1 MICSPSQRFPVIVT
15 VTLIPSSLMFST
27 RPPPGE
33 RAVWS
38 TPPATTR
45 RLRAA
50 GAKTTGEAALIA
62 RRAPLGHRA
71 PHALN
76 PTAQPDEL
84 AGGRFD
90 SRDGSHAYLNLADSP
105 DGAIAETICRDLPL
119 DPSIARIVPA
129 STVTGRTLTA
139 LTVTRTLTTA
149 ALHGP
154 HLASVVWLTKCEAR
168 HYVTTRRW
176 AHTIRAAD
184 NDIDGLAFRPRHND
198 DTLAWILTTDPAI
211 TPHPDLAID
220 PTTTPLPL
228 DHGPGRDLVARI
240 SADHSAILS
249 PNPTYVRRAATP
261 GGTPPV
267 ARRIRHR
274 RHSSTPAASPTSPP
288 GGPGNPPR
296 SQTPRPRT
304 RSVHRGMHNAV

>member
-1 MICSPSQRFPVIVT
+1 M
-15 VTLIPSSLMFST
+15 
-27 RPPPGE
+27 
-33 RAVWS
+33 
-38 TPPATTR
+38 
-45 RLRAA
+45 
-50 GAKTTGEAALIA
+50 IA

-90 SRDGSHAYLNLADSP
+90 SLDGSHAYLYLADSP

-119 DPSIARIVPA
+119 DRSIARIVPP

-154 HLASVVWLTKCEAR
+154 HLASVGQDLWLTKCEAR

-184 NDIDGLAFRPRHND
+184 NDIDGLAYRPRHNE

-211 TPHPDLAID
+211 TPHVDLAID
-220 PTTTPLPL
+220 PTTTSLPL

-240 SADHSAILS
+240 IADHSALLS
-249 PNPTYVRRAATP
+249 PTRPTSDVPQHPAARLRWPGESGTAGIHQLPQLLQHPRPEVRAIHH
-261 GGTPPV
+261 V
-267 ARRIRHR
+267 LKHLARGRVPSTGACTTRSEIRIRKSR
-274 RHSSTPAASPTSPP
+274 KIFGYNKFA
-288 GGPGNPPR
+288 
-296 SQTPRPRT
+296 
-304 RSVHRGMHNAV
+304 